1 MKRIEWMTLSEEAR
15 IEYDAKKSMFIA
27 QAKQIKNNDE
37 VMAFLQQIRK
47 EHPEANH
54 HVYAWRLGG
63 ESSYQKYSDDGEP
76 SGSAGMPVLDVLRKN
91 NIEDAVIV
99 VTRYFGGTLLGTGGL
114 VRAYGRSAFEAVK
127 AAQPVTYCICELYR
141 IMISYSYL
149 DKLLFALE
157 KNDFVVKSPAYDIDP
172 VLPVYC
178 RFGTGE
184 KLMDLAT
191 DITSGNAIIEYAG
204 EEAVSIGRLGEL
216 IFES

>member
-1 MKRIEWMTLSEEAR
+1 MKRIEWISLSEESR
-15 IEYDAKKSMFIA
+15 IEYEAKKSIFIA
-27 QAKQIKNNDE
+27 QAVQVRSNDE
-37 VMAFLQQIRK
+37 AMSFLQQIRK

-63 ESSYQKYSDDGEP
+63 ELSYQKYSDDGEP
-76 SGSAGMPVLDVLRKN
+76 SGTAGMPVLDVLRKN
-91 NIEDAVIV
+91 DIEDAIAV

-127 AAQPVTYCICELYR
+127 KALPVTYCICELYR

-157 KNDFVVKSPAYDIDP
+157 KNDFVAKSPEYDLDP

-178 RFGTGE
+178 RFGDGE
-184 KLMDLAT
+184 KLAYLAT
-191 DITSGNAIIEYAG
+191 DITSGEAIIEYAG
-204 EEAVSIGRLGEL
+204 EEAVTIGRLGEL